1 MTARELTSAVNRN
14 SSACQPR
21 LLDRISGIEAL
32 RLMDEALALDVG
44 CFLVV
49 TEGHQHLVFPPPRL
63 ALMAT
68 S

>member
-44 CFLVV
+44 CL
-49 TEGHQHLVFPPPRL
+49 EW
-63 ALMAT
+63 
-68 S
+68 